1 MAMKKR
7 KPPVRQS
14 AKDRERYGTMDR
26 KWKRKWINALRGGE
40 YRQARGELRDHVGY
54 CCLGVLCD
62 ISGAGEWTGTNG
74 GRFIDFNGYDHSA
87 VTPPGVKSL
96 TGLTVL
102 AEQEL
107 VELNDHKRYGFR
119 RIATWIEKHL

>member
-1 MAMKKR
+1 MTVKKR

-14 AKDRERYGTMDR
+14 AKDREQYGTMDR

-40 YRQARGELRDHVGY
+40 YKQTRGELRDHLGY

-62 ISGAGEWTGTNG
+62 ISGVGKWDDTSRYAENDDRVSHAFTT
-74 GRFIDFNGYDHSA
+74 
-87 VTPPGVKSL
+87 PGVRAL
-96 TGLTVL
+96 TGLTVF
-102 AEQEL
+102 AEEHL
-107 VELNDHKRYGFR
+107 TELNDMKGYSFR